1 MNGRNGRTGSIP
13 TIRDVASHAGVS
25 VATVSAAQI
34 FGAQGHSG
42 YGNFPNVVRLMAA
55 RRIDLTP
62 IITSR
67 FSLARRV
74 EALQKAMRR
83 EDGKIMIRS

>member
-1 MNGRNGRTGSIP
+1 
-13 TIRDVASHAGVS
+13 
-25 VATVSAAQI
+25 
-34 FGAQGHSG
+34 
-42 YGNFPNVVRLMAA
+42 MAA

-67 FSLARRV
+67 FSLAQGV
-74 EALQKAMRR
+74 EALQKATRR